1 MQPVRPQ
8 KKDSSLVEETPNF
21 FSRIA
26 ILDLSWEKKS
36 DIAQQIITDINDVGI
51 AYWSQMILS
60 VVIATFGLMINATA
74 VVIGAMLIAPILTP
88 IQWVAFGTTTGN
100 QRTFLKSM
108 RLLFLSLLIGILIAV
123 TMTLIIPPFEITS
136 EILSRTQPTLIDLW
150 IALASWIVAFLSF
163 GYKRIQASLAW
174 VAMAAA
180 LVPPIWV
187 VGIWIWLLSRQI
199 ARWSFLLFFTNL
211 VAIIIMWVGILY
223 MFGFSP
229 NQKDDRKRSLRN
241 MIWASG
247 ILIILCIPLATT
259 LIDIKQGL
267 ETQKIIQYTIS
278 NYLWAQSP
286 TTSLQSFNYED
297 DQLTI
302 KLQSPP
308 KSLLTQPQKESLS
321 ELLAE
326 TLDKELT
333 IDVSITPVYTATP
346 LDALQPTLAERT
358 RTTIER
364 FLEAN
369 YPFVEIL
376 NIDSTQWQS
385 VLLLNL
391 YSEDNFDTVRC
402 RTRLQEY
409 LKEQNLPYT
418 TLLIE
423 WMKSPTS
430 TTNLDQRT
438 RTIQG
443 IFSESFNQ
451 NTTLQSLSIFENPTD
466 KSLEIT
472 LWVST
477 SLSFSKL
484 SREFITYQKSL
495 ETLFETSITITP
507 KVQFFKT
514 MEIPD
519 EEPTSVETIVSS
531 INKS

>member
-1 MQPVRPQ
+1 
-8 KKDSSLVEETPNF
+8 
-21 FSRIA
+21 
-26 ILDLSWEKKS
+26 
-36 DIAQQIITDINDVGI
+36 
-51 AYWSQMILS
+51 
-60 VVIATFGLMINATA
+60 MINATA

-88 IQWVAFGTTTGN
+88 IQWVAFATTTGN
-100 QRTFLKSM
+100 QRIFLKSM

-123 TMTLIIPPFEITS
+123 SMTLIIPPFEITS

-187 VGIWIWLLSRQI
+187 IGIWIGLLSRQI
-199 ARWSFLLFFTNL
+199 ARWSFLLFITNL
-211 VAIIIMWVGILY
+211 VAIIIMGVGILY

-229 NQKDDRKRSLRN
+229 NQKDDRKRSIRN
-241 MIWASG
+241 MIWASW
-247 ILIILCIPLATT
+247 ILVILCIPLATS
-259 LIDIKQGL
+259 LIDIKHGL

-278 NYLWAQSP
+278 SYLWVESP
-286 TTSLQSFNYED
+286 STSLEGFDYED
-297 DQLTI
+297 NQLTI

-321 ELLAE
+321 TLLAE
-326 TLDKELT
+326 TLNKELT

-346 LDALQPTLAERT
+346 LDALQPTLLELT
-358 RTTIER
+358 RTVVET

-376 NIDSTQWQS
+376 NIDSTQWKS
-385 VLLLNL
+385 ILLLDL
-391 YSEDNFDTVRC
+391 YSEEVFDTVRC

-423 WMKSPTS
+423 WMQSPTS

-443 IFSESFNQ
+443 IFLESFDH
-451 NTTLQSLSIFENPTD
+451 NTILQSLSTFENSTD
-466 KSLEIT
+466 ASLEIT

-477 SLSFSKL
+477 SLSTNDL
-484 SREFITYQKSL
+484 SSDLTAYQKSL
-495 ETLFETSITITP
+495 ETLFETSIIIVP
-507 KVQFFKT
+507 KVQFFES
-514 MEIPD
+514 METSD
-519 EEPTSVETIVSS
+519 EEPTLAEWTVSS
-531 INKS
+531 INE